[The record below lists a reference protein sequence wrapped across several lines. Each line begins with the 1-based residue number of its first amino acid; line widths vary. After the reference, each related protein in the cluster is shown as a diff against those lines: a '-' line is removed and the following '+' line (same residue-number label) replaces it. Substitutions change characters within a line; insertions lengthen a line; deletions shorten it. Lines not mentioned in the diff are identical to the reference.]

1 MNLHRYNIERIIK
14 RGFVQKSKRGEIL
27 KTHVELS
34 GVYSY
39 WKNLIHQM
47 ICGFYFEKRAPYLDS
62 LHAKLIKISKGT
74 EYEFHYKC
82 TSPYHLK
89 QKHGFRYKKCDK
101 GSVIMESMKITAC
114 SYKYFADCTR

>member
-14 RGFVQKSKRGEIL
+14 REFVQKSKRREIL

-47 ICGFYFEKRAPYLDS
+47 IYGFYFEKRAPYLDS
-62 LHAKLIKISKGT
+62 LHAKLIKISKGP
-74 EYEFHYKC
+74 ENEFHYKC
-82 TSPYHLK
+82 TSLYQLK
-89 QKHGFRYKKCDK
+89 QKHGFRYK
-101 GSVIMESMKITAC
+101 
-114 SYKYFADCTR
+114 